1 KLALSRYYTYCMNV
15 KERDDNFI
23 EALNY
28 VVDEGIN
35 GDVFAMQMD
44 LLSPDSSSW
53 YACNFYNKLLENR
66 EFDQAAKVLPL
77 LLKRYN
83 NNQIILNE
91 IYRSVNRAK
100 ANISDKEKLRILDI
114 VAKAPIDDKVR
125 IWELNSLLNEFYKSM
140 NDDEKSAFALEFVKN
155 SGKPLEWQYV
165 LSPFNASVGKLMS
178 NVAIRKEADKYL
190 ALDKIYQSEPRYYY
204 EYVLNILRNPKIFAN
219 SADPALSTDQMI
231 QLYVQAAKLFDNN
244 LPDDQLC
251 NEIVNNLLKDDK
263 PAQVKFLSN
272 NLASLR
278 INGVRNLFGKD
289 PENIKN
295 YYPRYLAAKTNAYAK
310 EQGKWDVISQLRD
323 GKLKNEH
330 REAISSYMLFNP
342 NFDRNLVANELVHT
356 PFCTP
361 EEVLDI
367 LAQIYDQQ
375 GANENM
381 EKFVDWM
388 LTHNKFKDN
397 SAAKSFAADV
407 KAKRPGKN
415 SSIATYTQL
424 LNLPVNKENFNT
436 IMNLC
441 EVYAKSCPGIVPGSL
456 EKANDMQE
464 YLNYKIWECNSKIK
478 DNEQVLQYA
487 KTWAPKLKQTGNTWT
502 TTLRDVFEKES
513 DRRGKTLYQI
523 VPA

>member
-1 KLALSRYYTYCMNV
+1 
-15 KERDDNFI
+15 
-23 EALNY
+23 
-28 VVDEGIN
+28 
-35 GDVFAMQMD
+35 
-44 LLSPDSSSW
+44 
-53 YACNFYNKLLENR
+53 
-66 EFDQAAKVLPL
+66 
-77 LLKRYN
+77 
-83 NNQIILNE
+83 
-91 IYRSVNRAK
+91 
-100 ANISDKEKLRILDI
+100 
-114 VAKAPIDDKVR
+114 
-125 IWELNSLLNEFYKSM
+125 
-140 NDDEKSAFALEFVKN
+140 
-155 SGKPLEWQYV
+155 
-165 LSPFNASVGKLMS
+165 
-178 NVAIRKEADKYL
+178 YL

-456 EKANDMQE
+456 AVCQN
-464 YLNYKIWECNSKIK
+464 LGS
-478 DNEQVLQYA
+478 
-487 KTWAPKLKQTGNTWT
+487 QT
-502 TTLRDVFEKES
+502 
-513 DRRGKTLYQI
+513 
-523 VPA
+523 